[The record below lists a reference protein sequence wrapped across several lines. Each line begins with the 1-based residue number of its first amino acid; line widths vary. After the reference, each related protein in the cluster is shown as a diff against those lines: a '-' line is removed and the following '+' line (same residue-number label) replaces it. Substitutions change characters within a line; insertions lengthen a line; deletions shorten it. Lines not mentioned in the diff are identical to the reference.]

1 MQPPILPYILHNQS
15 PQIPDIENGFHRVGT
30 QGTQGTQDMN
40 TLEKIHQRITKLE
53 TGVAKLN
60 KFVDTS
66 YSGACATFFSGVIRI
81 GLDILFIY
89 VAVKVL
95 S

>member
-1 MQPPILPYILHNQS
+1 MQNQS
-15 PQIPDIENGFHRVGT
+15 PQIPDIENGCGRSPPENWIHRVN
-30 QGTQGTQDMN
+30 QQNMEDI
-40 TLEKIHQRITKLE
+40 EKMIQRIAKLE

-60 KFVDTS
+60 AFVDTS
-66 YSGACATFFSGVIRI
+66 YSGACATFCASVVRL

-89 VAVKVL
+89 VVVKVL

>member
-1 MQPPILPYILHNQS
+1 MQPPILPYIMQNQS
-15 PQIPDIENGFHRVGT
+15 QQIPDIENGFHRVGT
-30 QGTQGTQDMN
+30 QGIQGTQDMN

-53 TGVAKLN
+53 TAVEKLN

-66 YSGACATFFSGVIRI
+66 CAGACATFCASVVRL
-81 GLDILFIY
+81 GLDILLIY
-89 VAVKVL
+89 VATLVL